1 MKKIHKLTPQMLY
14 RLVLEEKAKYEKD
27 LEKVAAATKE
37 VDADEYANTLE
48 KEVDFLAVLKIKE
61 AQAKNDLKKIEEA
74 KKRSMKR
81 LREVKI
87 APKQV
92 KKSVKK

>member
-61 AQAKNDLKKIEEA
+61 VQAKSDLKKIEEA
-74 KKRSMKR
+74 KKRSMLR
-81 LREVKI
+81 LREARSAKL
-87 APKQV
+87 PV
-92 KKSVKK
+92 KKSEKK